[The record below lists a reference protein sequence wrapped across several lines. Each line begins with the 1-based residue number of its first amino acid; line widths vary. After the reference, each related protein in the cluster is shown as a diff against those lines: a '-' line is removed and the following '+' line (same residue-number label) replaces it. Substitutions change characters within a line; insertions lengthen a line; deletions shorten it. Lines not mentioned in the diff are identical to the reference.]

1 MLLVAVYALPIY
13 ICLAFRFQS
22 QHYRL
27 LMGFHR
33 WVCRILN
40 IKVYAS
46 GEPSAHRPLM
56 WVSNHFSYLD
66 IHVLGSLLPVCFT
79 PKSDLAGWPVIGW
92 FARMSGCVF
101 IDRRKTKT
109 KANQEQLI
117 VKMRD
122 GHAISLFP
130 EGTTNNGLQLL
141 PFRSSYFSIADAF
154 TGDST
159 LMIQP
164 ISIRYT
170 HLEGEPLTPEQ
181 YPLVGWYGD
190 MDFAPHFWQVLR
202 MRGIGVSVLFH
213 PLLNPSEYRDRK
225 QLAAN
230 SQELVEIGYKQL
242 GSDFSNAHSGRYT
255 PH

>member
-1 MLLVAVYALPIY
+1 MRGSTVRAVCRVLAFILLVAVYALPIY
-13 ICLAFRFQS
+13 ICLTCRFQS

-33 WVCRILN
+33 WGCHILN
-40 IKVYAS
+40 IKVHTI
-46 GEPSAHRPLM
+46 GEPSTHRPLM

-66 IHVLGSLLPVCFT
+66 INVLGSLLPVCFT

-92 FARMSGCVF
+92 FAKMSGCVF

-109 KANQEQLI
+109 KENQQQLI
-117 VKMRD
+117 AKMRD

-130 EGTTNNGLQLL
+130 EGTTNDGTKLL

-154 TGDST
+154 VGDAS

-170 HLEGEPLTPEQ
+170 HLEGEPLKPQ
-181 YPLVGWYGD
+181 DYHRVGWYGD
-190 MDFAPHFWQVLR
+190 TEFFPHFWQVLR
-202 MRGIGVSVLFH
+202 MRGMSVQVWFH
-213 PLLNPSEYRDRK
+213 PLLNPSEFQDRK
-225 QLAAN
+225 
-230 SQELVEIGYKQL
+230 
-242 GSDFSNAHSGRYT
+242 
-255 PH
+255 